1 MQELMKVRIDARFLK
16 IYEKYV
22 EAWRNSAKTPAP
34 TLLILLILGQ
44 MRHLLND

>member
-22 EAWRNSAKTPAP
+22 EAWRNSAKTPQP
-34 TLLILLILGQ
+34 PHYLYYLFSVK
-44 MRHLLND
+44 